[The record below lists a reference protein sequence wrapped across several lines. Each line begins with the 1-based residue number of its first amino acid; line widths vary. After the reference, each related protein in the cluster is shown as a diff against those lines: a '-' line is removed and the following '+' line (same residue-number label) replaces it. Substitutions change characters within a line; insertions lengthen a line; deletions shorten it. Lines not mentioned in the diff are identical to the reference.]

1 MVLFFHGIGTERL
14 GNGISWDFFSG

>member
-14 GNGISWDFFSG
+14 GNGPSWFFFSG